1 MWRGAVGGGGL
12 SVSLLIVA
20 DGKRASFDSMC
31 HIYKTALVQIFGCE
45 LNLCLLISLIIPA
58 YFFHRNVLVGV
69 VDLLQN
75 AFCVCQLRTQ
85 IGHVSTLF
93 SHRQVINTYFFKM
106 FLKNQK
112 LSCDISQHVIRI
124 LFRPCIWYVF

>member
-1 MWRGAVGGGGL
+1 M
-12 SVSLLIVA
+12 SLLIVA

-75 AFCVCQLRTQ
+75 ACCVFPIADSNWTRVNLVFPSSGNKY
-85 IGHVSTLF
+85 I
-93 SHRQVINTYFFKM
+93 FFQ
-106 FLKNQK
+106 N
-112 LSCDISQHVIRI
+112 
-124 LFRPCIWYVF
+124 VFEEPEAVM